1 MWVGSLYCITS
12 RLKKPRC
19 LLLSFMNMLGSII
32 ARFNYLSD
40 VRAIVSL
47 KLVVDVYY
55 IEQPGWV
62 WFTLYNSFLKKYSL
76 VWI

>member
-1 MWVGSLYCITS
+1 
-12 RLKKPRC
+12 
-19 LLLSFMNMLGSII
+19 MNMLGSII
-32 ARFNYLSD
+32 ARFNDLSD

-55 IEQPGWV
+55 IEQLGWI
-62 WFTLYNSFLKKYSL
+62 WFTLYNSFLKKYLL